1 MATRLPYYTGED
13 DIYSQLM
20 RQFETELPYYS
31 SPVTSGGG
39 YDPTLYYRQLSQD
52 YGAGLLGDSGMGM
65 STGGSDGGIT
75 SSSDGSSS
83 MGGGLL
89 GSLGLGGSGV
99 SSNGS
104 VSTGFGGVSLSPE
117 GVVTANT
124 VSVPAAI
131 GLGLMTGMPLGLI
144 ATISNQSAN
153 AAAQGLTSSIADT
166 MGVNATDGAAATAGA
181 SGTGGAA
188 AAASAAAAAAA
199 SADGMSDAAAGA
211 AGQAAADAAISG
223 ASPSEAA
230 AAGAAAAAAV
240 AASEGL
246 GGGLGEGLGDGGSV
260 GDASGIAGL
269 SDGFSDG
276 GSIAGN
282 ADSGSISDGGGG
294 DGGGGGGGGKIICTK
309 LHELGKMPR
318 EIYEADQAFGAIL
331 AQDSPET
338 YNGYACWAQPVVRWM
353 GRDDWFGKFVIFAA
367 YHIATPWSKAM
378 AQEMGVKV
386 ESGWFGRFL
395 MKQGL
400 KFCRAIGK
408 MNQDRSVQN
417 V

>member
-1 MATRLPYYTGED
+1 VATRLPYYTGND

-31 SPVTSGGG
+31 APVMSGGG

-75 SSSDGSSS
+75 SSSNGSSS

-89 GSLGLGGSGV
+89 GALGLGGSGV

-124 VSVPAAI
+124 VSVPAAM
-131 GLGLMTGMPLGLI
+131 GLGLITGMPLGLI
-144 ATISNQSAN
+144 ANMTNQSAN
-153 AAAQGLTSSIADT
+153 AAAQGLTSSLADT
-166 MGVNATDGAAATAGA
+166 MGVNALSGPAATAGS

-199 SADGMSDAAAGA
+199 AAAGLSSEAQGA
-211 AGQAAADAAISG
+211 AGQAAADAVVSG
-223 ASPSEAA
+223 ASSAEAA
-230 AAGAAAAAAV
+230 AAGAAAAAAAGMGAEGNSGDAGAAVADASAAGTAADAAASASDV
-240 AASEGL
+240 AA
-246 GGGLGEGLGDGGSV
+246 
-260 GDASGIAGL
+260 AS
-269 SDGFSDG
+269 
-276 GSIAGN
+276 
-282 ADSGSISDGGGG
+282 GG
-294 DGGGGGGGGKIICTK
+294 DGGGGAGGKIICTK
-309 LHELGKMPR
+309 LHELGKMPS

-331 AQDSPET
+331 VQESPET
-338 YNGYACWAQPVVRWM
+338 YHGYACWAQTVVRWM
-353 GRDDWFGKFVIFAA
+353 SRDDWFGKFVIFAA

-395 MKQGL
+395 MKHGL
-400 KFCRAIGK
+400 KVCRAIGK

>member
-31 SPVTSGGG
+31 APVMSGGG

-52 YGAGLLGDSGMGM
+52 YGAGLLGDSGVGM

-89 GSLGLGGSGV
+89 GALGLGGSGV

-117 GVVTANT
+117 GVVSPNT

-131 GLGLMTGMPLGLI
+131 GLGLVTGMPLGLI
-144 ATISNQSAN
+144 ANITNQSAT
-153 AAAQGLTSSIADT
+153 AAAQGLTSSLADT
-166 MGVNATDGAAATAGA
+166 MGVNALSGPAATAGS

-199 SADGMSDAAAGA
+199 GAAGLSAAAMGA
-211 AGQAAADAAISG
+211 AGQAAADAVVSG

-230 AAGAAAAAAV
+230 AIGAAAAAAAGMGAEGNSGDAGAAVADASAAGTAADAAASAGDV
-240 AASEGL
+240 AA
-246 GGGLGEGLGDGGSV
+246 
-260 GDASGIAGL
+260 AA
-269 SDGFSDG
+269 
-276 GSIAGN
+276 
-282 ADSGSISDGGGG
+282 G

-331 AQDSPET
+331 VQDSPET
-338 YNGYACWAQPVVRWM
+338 YNGYVCWAQPVVRWM
-353 GRDDWFGKFVIFAA
+353 GRDDWFGKFVVFAA

-400 KFCRAIGK
+400 KVCRVIGK
-408 MNQDRSVQN
+408 MKQDRSVQN